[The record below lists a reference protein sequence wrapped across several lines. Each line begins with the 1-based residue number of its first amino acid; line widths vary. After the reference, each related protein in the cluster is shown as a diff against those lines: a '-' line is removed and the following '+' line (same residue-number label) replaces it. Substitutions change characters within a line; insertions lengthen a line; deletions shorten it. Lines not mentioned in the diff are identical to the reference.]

1 MNSKSGKFWQKAS
14 KLPWMIFFSPHR
26 TFKAYPWPFWS
37 ETQHQRQTLKATQQK
52 NNAQCAFLSG
62 EETKKRTVPSWTVNR
77 SLTTTH
83 LSLMALLQEIFK
95 LENFHPSFE
104 QISKFKSKKENSLH
118 LQKSRF
124 LKIQTLSAEA
134 PAATR
139 CMSAWLACLESGTSD
154 YVYPTTAMA
163 SLSAG

>member
-1 MNSKSGKFWQKAS
+1 MCV
-14 KLPWMIFFSPHR
+14 
-26 TFKAYPWPFWS
+26 S
-37 ETQHQRQTLKATQQK
+37 ERRR
-52 NNAQCAFLSG
+52 
-62 EETKKRTVPSWTVNR
+62 KRYR
-77 SLTTTH
+77 SLTTAH
-83 LSLMALLQEIFK
+83 LSLMALLQERFK

-139 CMSAWLACLESGTSD
+139 CMSAWLACLESGKTD
-154 YVYPTTAMA
+154 YVHPTTAMA
-163 SLSAG
+163 SLSARKTWQEMYLDSYRPHRMKQACLLTYSKTLFSPVVLKAGAKLGKFTIWHF